1 MNQRPFHYAY
11 YLLPV
16 LAVLILLLLINGY
29 FEIQRTRA
37 QLFDL
42 LETEGQLLIRG
53 IDTNATNLI
62 KRFLDAGR
70 QSPVTNL
77 RETLETEPLLGLE
90 DILIERLVDLGLRLD
105 QEAAKKSG
113 DSGYQSGLIAKTGL
127 AHIEFIAPPR
137 EDRSLMPR
145 YREFLKNPSFQKLLN
160 GQSRLFLSREEPGKE
175 SPFPLTL
182 ALARRF
188 DRGFILIRISP
199 EEYRFLGEQII
210 IQGLINEFFG
220 KGNLAYLEILDSR
233 KRVLGE
239 AGNGS
244 ASNPPTVEWKKP
256 WPGKEAPLAWIKR
269 SDGEF
274 LELSRAF
281 APDGRSP
288 GSIRLGLSLKGITP
302 ILYQSQNRILLM
314 TAVLLALG
322 IVSFIIIFQ
331 IQNRHFSKIKELE
344 ERMRL
349 QDELSAMGQ
358 LAAGVAHEIKNP
370 LNAIGL
376 VVQRLQKEFRWV
388 DPQAQQEYERFTG
401 IVRDEIS
408 RVNKII
414 EQFLFVARPFQSEFK
429 EQAVDEILDYVLSL
443 LEETIKGSGIALE
456 KNWEKNLPPVL
467 GDRSQLTQAFL
478 NLLNNALEAMPR
490 GGRLKV
496 VSKSIPGSKSIELRI
511 EDSGSGIPPE
521 DLKKVFAHYFTTKEK
536 GIGLG
541 LAITQKIIQGH
552 KGRLEVRSLPGQGTT
567 VRIRL
572 PVMEKKMNA

>member
-1 MNQRPFHYAY
+1 MNRRPFHYAY

-29 FEIQRTRA
+29 FEMQRTRA
-37 QLFDL
+37 QLFNL

-53 IDTNATNLI
+53 IETNATNLI

-70 QSPVTNL
+70 RSPATDL
-77 RETLETEPLLGLE
+77 QESLETEPLLGLE
-90 DILIERLVDLGLRLD
+90 DIMIERLVDLGLRLD
-105 QEAAKKSG
+105 QEAAKKPG
-113 DSGYQSGLIAKTGL
+113 DPEQHTRVDSQNRIDPNRIYGP
-127 AHIEFIAPPR
+127 APGRPVR
-137 EDRSLMPR
+137 NGSR
-145 YREFLKNPSFQKLLN
+145 YRELLKNPFFQKLLA
-160 GQSRLFLSREEPGKE
+160 GQSRLFVSRKEPGRD
-175 SPFPLTL
+175 SPFTLTL

-233 KRVLGE
+233 KRFLGGAGGGAE
-239 AGNGS
+239 AKP
-244 ASNPPTVEWKKP
+244 AAVEWKKT
-256 WPGKEAPLAWIKR
+256 WPGKEAPLSWIKR
-269 SDGEF
+269 ADGEF
-274 LELSRAF
+274 LEMSRAF

-302 ILYQSQNRILLM
+302 LLYQSQKHILLM

-322 IVSFIIIFQ
+322 IVSFFIIFQ

-344 ERMRL
+344 EQMRL
-349 QDELSAMGQ
+349 QEELSAMGQ

-376 VVQRLQKEFRWV
+376 VVQRLQKEFRWG
-388 DPQAQQEYERFTG
+388 DPQGQQEYERFTG

-429 EQAVDEILDYVLSL
+429 AQALEEILDYVLNL
-443 LEETIKGSGIALE
+443 LEETIQGSGITDGE
-456 KNWEKNLPPVL
+456 KL
-467 GDRSQLTQAFL
+467 G
-478 NLLNNALEAMPR
+478 
-490 GGRLKV
+490 K
-496 VSKSIPGSKSIELRI
+496 GSAAR
-511 EDSGSGIPPE
+511 DG
-521 DLKKVFAHYFTTKEK
+521 
-536 GIGLG
+536 
-541 LAITQKIIQGH
+541 
-552 KGRLEVRSLPGQGTT
+552 RSLPVDSGLSKPAQ
-567 VRIRL
+567 
-572 PVMEKKMNA
+572 

>member
-1 MNQRPFHYAY
+1 MNRRPFHYAY

-37 QLFDL
+37 QLFNL

-53 IDTNATNLI
+53 IETNAANLI
-62 KRFLDAGR
+62 QRFLEAGR
-70 QSPVTNL
+70 RSASTDLQ
-77 RETLETEPLLGLE
+77 ETLETEPLLGLE
-90 DILIERLVDLGLRLD
+90 DIMIERLVDLGLRLD
-105 QEAAKKSG
+105 QEAAKKPG
-113 DSGYQSGLIAKTGL
+113 DPEQRSRLIAKTGL
-127 AHIEFIAPPR
+127 TQIEFMAHPR
-137 EDRSLMPR
+137 EDRSGLPR
-145 YREFLKNPSFQKLLN
+145 DRDLLKNPSFQKLLT
-160 GQSRLFLSREEPGKE
+160 GQSRLFVSRKEPGRD
-175 SPFPLTL
+175 SPFMLTL

-188 DRGFILIRISP
+188 DRGFILIRVSP

-220 KGNLAYLEILDSR
+220 KGNLAYVEILDSR
-233 KRVLGE
+233 KRLLGGAGGGAE
-239 AGNGS
+239 AKT
-244 ASNPPTVEWKKP
+244 AAVEWKKT
-256 WPGKEAPLAWIKR
+256 WPGKEAPLSWIKR
-269 SDGEF
+269 ADGEF

-281 APDGRSP
+281 ATDGGSP

-302 ILYQSQNRILLM
+302 LLYQSQKNILLM

-322 IVSFIIIFQ
+322 IVGFFIIFQ
-331 IQNRHFSKIKELE
+331 IQNRHFNKIKELE
-344 ERMRL
+344 EQVRL
-349 QDELSAMGQ
+349 QEELSAMGQ

-376 VVQRLQKEFRWV
+376 VVQRLQKEFRWA
-388 DPQAQQEYERFTG
+388 DAQGQQEYERFTG
-401 IVRDEIS
+401 IVRDEIG

-429 EQAVDEILDYVLSL
+429 AQALEEILDYVLNL
-443 LEETIKGSGIALE
+443 LEETIQGRGIKLE
-456 KNWEKNLPPVL
+456 KDWPKDLPPVM

-478 NLLNNALEAMPR
+478 NLLNNAVEAMPR

-496 VSKSIPGSKSIELRI
+496 VLKSIPGMKSIELRI
-511 EDSGSGIPPE
+511 EDSGPGIPPE
-521 DLKKVFAHYFTTKEK
+521 NLKKVFAHYFTTKEK

-552 KGRLEVRSLPGQGTT
+552 RGRLEIGSLPGQGTT
-567 VRIRL
+567 VGIRL
-572 PVMEKKMNA
+572 PMAENKLNA

>member
-1 MNQRPFHYAY
+1 
-11 YLLPV
+11 
-16 LAVLILLLLINGY
+16 
-29 FEIQRTRA
+29 
-37 QLFDL
+37 
-42 LETEGQLLIRG
+42 
-53 IDTNATNLI
+53 
-62 KRFLDAGR
+62 
-70 QSPVTNL
+70 
-77 RETLETEPLLGLE
+77 
-90 DILIERLVDLGLRLD
+90 
-105 QEAAKKSG
+105 
-113 DSGYQSGLIAKTGL
+113 
-127 AHIEFIAPPR
+127 
-137 EDRSLMPR
+137 MPR
-145 YREFLKNPSFQKLLN
+145 YRELLKNPFFQKLLT
-160 GQSRLFLSREEPGKE
+160 GQSRLFVSRKEPGRD
-175 SPFPLTL
+175 SPFTLTL

-233 KRVLGE
+233 KRFLGGAGGGAE
-239 AGNGS
+239 A
-244 ASNPPTVEWKKP
+244 NPAAVEWKKP
-256 WPGKEAPLAWIKR
+256 WPGKEAPLSWIKR
-269 SDGEF
+269 ADGEF
-274 LELSRAF
+274 LEMSRAF
-281 APDGRSP
+281 APDGQSP

-302 ILYQSQNRILLM
+302 ILYQSQKHILLM

-322 IVSFIIIFQ
+322 IVSFFIIFQ

-344 ERMRL
+344 EQMRL
-349 QDELSAMGQ
+349 QEELSAMGQ

-376 VVQRLQKEFRWV
+376 VVQRLQKEFRWG
-388 DPQAQQEYERFTG
+388 DPQGQQEYERFTG

-429 EQAVDEILDYVLSL
+429 AQALEEILDYLLNL
-443 LEETIKGSGIALE
+443 LEETIQGGGITME
-456 KNWEKNLPPVL
+456 KNWEKDLPPVM

-490 GGRLKV
+490 GGSLKV
-496 VSKSIPGSKSIELRI
+496 VLKSIPGLKSIELRI
-511 EDSGSGIPPE
+511 EDSGPGIAPE
-521 DLKKVFAHYFTTKEK
+521 NLKKVFAHYFTTKEK

-572 PVMEKKMNA
+572 PMAENKINA

>member
-1 MNQRPFHYAY
+1 MNRRPFHYAY

-37 QLFDL
+37 QLFNL

-53 IDTNATNLI
+53 IETNATNLI
-62 KRFLDAGR
+62 QRFLDAGR
-70 QSPVTNL
+70 PSPATDL
-77 RETLETEPLLGLE
+77 QESLETEPLLGLE
-90 DILIERLVDLGLRLD
+90 DNMIERLVDLGLRLD
-105 QEAAKKSG
+105 QEAAKKPG
-113 DSGYQSGLIAKTGL
+113 DPEHLSGLIAKTGL
-127 AHIEFIAPPR
+127 TQIEFVAQSR
-137 EDRSLMPR
+137 EDRSIRPR
-145 YREFLKNPSFQKLLN
+145 YRELLKNPFFQKLLT
-160 GQSRLFLSREEPGKE
+160 GQSRLFVSRKEPGRDN
-175 SPFPLTL
+175 PFTLTL

-188 DRGFILIRISP
+188 GRGFILIRISP

-210 IQGLINEFFG
+210 IQGLIQEFFG

-233 KRVLGE
+233 KRFLGGAGGGTE
-239 AGNGS
+239 AKP
-244 ASNPPTVEWKKP
+244 AAVEWKKP
-256 WPGKEAPLAWIKR
+256 WPGKEAPLSWIKR
-269 SDGEF
+269 ADGEF
-274 LELSRAF
+274 LEMFRAF
-281 APDGRSP
+281 SPDGQSP
-288 GSIRLGLSLKGITP
+288 GSIRLGLSLKEITP
-302 ILYQSQNRILLM
+302 ILYQSQKHILLM
-314 TAVLLALG
+314 TALLLALG
-322 IVSFIIIFQ
+322 IVSFFIIFQ

-344 ERMRL
+344 EQMRV
-349 QDELSAMGQ
+349 QEELSAMGQ

-376 VVQRLQKEFRWV
+376 VVQRLQKEFRWG
-388 DPQAQQEYERFTG
+388 DPQGQQEYERFTG

-414 EQFLFVARPFQSEFK
+414 EHFLFVARPFQSEFNAQTL
-429 EQAVDEILDYVLSL
+429 EEILDYVLNL
-443 LEETIKGSGIALE
+443 LEETIQGSGIEME
-456 KNWEKNLPPVL
+456 KNWEKDLPPVM

-478 NLLNNALEAMPR
+478 NLLNNSVEAMPR

-496 VSKSIPGSKSIELRI
+496 ALKSIPGLKTIELRI
-511 EDSGSGIPPE
+511 EDSGPGIPPE
-521 DLKKVFAHYFTTKEK
+521 NMKKVFAHYFTTKEK

-572 PVMEKKMNA
+572 PMAEKKINA

>member
-1 MNQRPFHYAY
+1 MNRRPFHYAY

-16 LAVLILLLLINGY
+16 LAVLVLLLLINGY

-37 QLFDL
+37 QLFNL
-42 LETEGQLLIRG
+42 LETEGRLLIRG
-53 IDTNATNLI
+53 IETNATNLI
-62 KRFLDAGR
+62 KRFLEAGR
-70 QSPVTNL
+70 RSPGGDL

-90 DILIERLVDLGLRLD
+90 DIMIERLVDLGLRLD

-113 DSGYQSGLIAKTGL
+113 DPGYPSGLIAKTGL
-127 AHIEFIAPPR
+127 SQIEFIAQNR
-137 EDRSLMPR
+137 EDRPVR
-145 YREFLKNPSFQKLLN
+145 PQYRELLKNPFFQNLLT
-160 GQSRLFLSREEPGKE
+160 GQSRLFVSRKEPGRE
-175 SPFPLTL
+175 SPFMLTL

-188 DRGFILIRISP
+188 DRGFILIRVSP

-210 IQGLINEFFG
+210 IQELINEFFG

-233 KRVLGE
+233 KRVLGG
-239 AGNGS
+239 AGT
-244 ASNPPTVEWKKP
+244 AVAANPPAVEWKKS
-256 WPGKEAPLAWIKR
+256 WPGKEAPLSWIKR
-269 SDGEF
+269 ADGEF
-274 LELSRAF
+274 LEMSRAF

-302 ILYQSQNRILLM
+302 ILYQSQKQTLLM

-322 IVSFIIIFQ
+322 IVSFFIIFQ
-331 IQNRHFSKIKELE
+331 VQNRHFSKVKELE
-344 ERMRL
+344 EQMRL
-349 QDELSAMGQ
+349 QEELSAMGQ

-376 VVQRLQKEFRWV
+376 VVQRLQKEFRWG
-388 DPQAQQEYERFTG
+388 DPQGQQEYERFTG

-429 EQAVDEILDYVLSL
+429 TQAPEEILDYVLNL

-456 KNWEKNLPPVL
+456 KNWEKDLPPVR

-478 NLLNNALEAMPR
+478 NLLNNAVEAMPR
-490 GGRLKV
+490 GGNLKV
-496 VSKSIPGSKSIELRI
+496 VLKSIPELKSIELRI
-511 EDSGSGIPPE
+511 EDSGPGIPPE

-552 KGRLEVRSLPGQGTT
+552 KGSLEVRSRPGQGTL
-567 VRIRL
+567 VRVRL
-572 PVMEKKMNA
+572 PVAEKK